1 MSSGLSGASTL
12 TVTMA
17 RSTPRRSRNQ
27 AASSCDPPISSV
39 LISPGSTRS
48 HGAASDFVGSSQ
60 VVDLFAAE
68 VDRADRRDQQEDRG
82 QLERIEIRGEESDR
96 DRLHGPEGGEVRSL
110 VGLAVLDSLEHRV
123 DQTEERED

>member
-1 MSSGLSGASTL
+1 MRMTRGLRRTRTP
-12 TVTMA
+12 TVPMA
-17 RSTPRRSRNQ
+17 KSTPPSSKTQ
-27 AASSCDPPISSV
+27 EASSCDPPISSV
-39 LISPGSTRS
+39 LISPGSRN

-96 DRLHGPEGGEVRSL
+96 DRLHGPEGGDVGSL
-110 VGLAVLDSLEHRV
+110 VALPELYSL
-123 DQTEERED
+123 